1 MDTVMIISIVNQK
14 GGVGK
19 TTTAVNLG
27 AALARAGHS
36 TLLVDLDPQGNASS
50 GVGITDEQRLPGIY
64 ELLRG
69 EVMADAAMR
78 PTAQENYHVMP
89 ATADLA
95 GASVELMNVDNR
107 EFRLREVLVPLSEH
121 YSYII
126 IDAPPSLGVL
136 TMNALCAAQKVL
148 IPVQCEYYALE
159 GLGQLLQTI
168 GLVKEHL
175 HPELEVLGAVL
186 TLFDRR
192 VKVAHDVASGI
203 LEQWELGPY
212 DIIILGGSGRWRGF
226 AKTFW
231 DPPVALKVALNA
243 PCSVLVARELD
254 VGHGH
259 LICINGSEKSM
270 NTIRKDAYLASRCE
284 CPIALTQ
291 RTQGRRWNL
300 GLGIHSRSRNRDVN
314 ANDSKLPNII
324 VLFRHPFVIA
334 SGRKN

>member
-1 MDTVMIISIVNQK
+1 MIISIVNQK

-27 AALARAGHS
+27 AALARAGHP

-50 GVGITDEQRLPGIY
+50 GVGIGDEQRLPGIY

-69 EVMADAAMR
+69 EVAADAAMR

-107 EFRLREVLVPLSEH
+107 EFRLREVLAPLKEQ

-136 TMNALCAAQKVL
+136 TMNALVAAERVL

-192 VKVAHDVASGI
+192 VKVAHDVIKEVREHFPGKVFETVIPRNIRLAEAPSYGKNIFEYDDASQGA
-203 LEQWELGPY
+203 QTY
-212 DIIILGGSGRWRGF
+212 QSF
-226 AKTFW
+226 AQEVHDTVK
-231 DPPVALKVALNA
+231 N
-243 PCSVLVARELD
+243 
-254 VGHGH
+254 
-259 LICINGSEKSM
+259 LINQQ
-270 NTIRKDAYLASRCE
+270 T
-284 CPIALTQ
+284 PQT
-291 RTQGRRWNL
+291 
-300 GLGIHSRSRNRDVN
+300 
-314 ANDSKLPNII
+314 
-324 VLFRHPFVIA
+324 
-334 SGRKN
+334 